1 MLMPF
6 TVYEALVESAMW
18 GFQNIGSLTL
28 KFLRVARGSL
38 CHNFSCIEA
47 QAHCHLVTPV
57 GQRTAVVQLIN
68 YMLKLDVYI
77 HQVQLMKRYIDS

>member
-1 MLMPF
+1 M
-6 TVYEALVESAMW
+6 ESAKW

-47 QAHCHLVTPV
+47 QAHCHPVTPA
-57 GQRTAVVQLIN
+57 GQCTVVVQFIN
-68 YMLKLDVYI
+68 
-77 HQVQLMKRYIDS
+77 